1 MYRWAN
7 AEHTLIADDE
17 TGISIPAVAGNRHY
31 DEIAAS
37 GAQIA
42 SFQSPALT
50 ASDVNAERDRR
61 MALFT
66 FQGKSYDFDPDSQ
79 TNIAGAG
86 TLAFA
91 AIVNGKQPGDLR
103 WADVDR
109 DFGWIAHDNTVTLM
123 DAPTCFAFA
132 TAAANYKSALI
143 FKARTIKN
151 LSPIPADYA
160 NDARWT

>member
-7 AEHTLIADDE
+7 AEQTLITDDAG
-17 TGISIPAVAGNRHY
+17 TAIPAVPGNRHY
-31 DEIAAS
+31 DDILAS
-37 GAQIA
+37 GASI
-42 SFQSPALT
+42 SGFTSPAVN
-50 ASDVNAERDRR
+50 AGDVNRERDRR

-66 FQGKSYDFDPDSQ
+66 FQGKAYDFDPDSQ

-103 WADVDR
+103 WADADR

-160 NDARWT
+160 DDARWT